1 MFKLLSEDELNGVIA
16 HEIGHAVHWDMLL
29 MTIAKIIPMFMYY
42 IYRTLIRIRTKGK
55 DNIPKL
61 AIAAG
66 AYLLYILSEYVVLWF
81 SRVREYYADRFAGK
95 YVSPNALSQ
104 ALVKIGYGLAGKKED
119 KKTETGRNP
128 VLEGMSSM
136 GIFDPQSARSFAVS
150 SFKSN
155 AEYMGDNID
164 KQKIRGAMRWDMW
177 NPWAGFY
184 EINSTHPLIAKRI
197 DALSKQSIVQG
208 EEPYIEFDE
217 RKPESYWDDFFTDMF
232 VGFLPEI
239 LVLIMTVIAFGSY
252 FSEKTIFDIL
262 YLKGVAVVYG
272 AAIIARTWFSY
283 KTDMFPQMNVSSLLK
298 IVKVSGVRG
307 VPVTI
312 KGKIIGRGVPGYI
325 LSEDFVIQD
334 ESGIMFVDYKQP
346 FRIFEWFFAILR
358 AGDFSGVD
366 VTIRGWFRRAPV
378 PYIEIFKLESSYQNL
393 TCYVYWFKLFWGF
406 MFIAFGIFSFFV

>member
-1 MFKLLSEDELNGVIA
+1 
-16 HEIGHAVHWDMLL
+16 
-29 MTIAKIIPMFMYY
+29 
-42 IYRTLIRIRTKGK
+42 
-55 DNIPKL
+55 
-61 AIAAG
+61 
-66 AYLLYILSEYVVLWF
+66 
-81 SRVREYYADRFAGK
+81 
-95 YVSPNALSQ
+95 
-104 ALVKIGYGLAGKKED
+104 
-119 KKTETGRNP
+119 
-128 VLEGMSSM
+128 
-136 GIFDPQSARSFAVS
+136 
-150 SFKSN
+150 
-155 AEYMGDNID
+155 
-164 KQKIRGAMRWDMW
+164 MRWDMW